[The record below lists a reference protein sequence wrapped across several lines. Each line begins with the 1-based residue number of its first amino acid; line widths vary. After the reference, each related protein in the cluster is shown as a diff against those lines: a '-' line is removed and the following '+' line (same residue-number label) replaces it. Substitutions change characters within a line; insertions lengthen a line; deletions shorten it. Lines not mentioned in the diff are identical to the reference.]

1 MLAINYKHVYNT
13 VNELNKTHKKG
24 TDMKTL
30 TVRQAR
36 KVLFYISCEK
46 ADNLRRELFNIHEQ
60 DKPLT
65 GDLLTQFY
73 TIAPQGVN

>member
-1 MLAINYKHVYNT
+1 
-13 VNELNKTHKKG
+13 
-24 TDMKTL
+24 MKTL

-36 KVLFYISCEK
+36 TILFSINGDK

-60 DKPLT
+60 DKPLE
-65 GDLLTQFY
+65 GDLLAQFY

>member
-1 MLAINYKHVYNT
+1 
-13 VNELNKTHKKG
+13 
-24 TDMKTL
+24 MKTL

-36 KVLFYISCEK
+36 SILFTINCDK

-65 GDLLTQFY
+65 GDLLVQFNA
-73 TIAPQGVN
+73 IAEGVN